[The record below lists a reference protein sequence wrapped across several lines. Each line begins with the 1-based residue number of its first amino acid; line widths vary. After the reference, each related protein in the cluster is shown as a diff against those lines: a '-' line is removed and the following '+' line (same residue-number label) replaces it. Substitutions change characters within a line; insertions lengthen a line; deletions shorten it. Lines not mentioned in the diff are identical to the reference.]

1 MWYNMGKE
9 CRTEILTTTDARTY
23 ELLANE
29 LIGHFPVRVARRL
42 NNTKSNKVKKMREKG
57 DEISE
62 TRNADWHTSWERN
75 REARPETRERKPK
88 GF

>member
-1 MWYNMGKE
+1 MAKMSITKMDH
-9 CRTEILTTTDARTY
+9 LVTTDARTY

-42 NNTKSNKVKKMREKG
+42 NNTKTRKVKHIAQE
-57 DEISE
+57 EHSE
-62 TRNADWHTSWERN
+62 DWYTSWERN
-75 REARPETRERKPK
+75 RETRPPTWERKPE